1 MAEFAAPVDIET
13 LVSFEF
19 GPGEPRSECYSGLR
33 LCEPNEFKCD
43 NDRCVQ
49 KQWLC
54 DGDDDCGDGSDE
66 RNCWAVFHN
75 PVIGRLGDLQQPTH
89 LCHVLTIGQ

>member
-1 MAEFAAPVDIET
+1 MRVVSVLATALGATAICLTLVSAPATAEFAPPVGTET
-13 LVSFEF
+13 LVSFGF
-19 GPGEPRSECYSGLR
+19 GPGAARSECHSGKF
-33 LCEPNEFKCD
+33 LCEPNEFTCD

-66 RNCWAVFHN
+66 RNC
-75 PVIGRLGDLQQPTH
+75 Q
-89 LCHVLTIGQ
+89 

>member
-1 MAEFAAPVDIET
+1 MRVVSVLATALGAAAIWLTSVSVSAVAEFAAPVDTET

-19 GPGEPRSECYSGLR
+19 GPGGARSECHSGTF
-33 LCEPNEFKCD
+33 LCEPNEFRCD

-54 DGDDDCGDGSDE
+54 DGDDDCGDGTDE
-66 RNCWAVFHN
+66 RNC
-75 PVIGRLGDLQQPTH
+75 Q
-89 LCHVLTIGQ
+89 

>member
-1 MAEFAAPVDIET
+1 MRAFTVLATALGATMTTLALLSAPAVAEVAATVDAET
-13 LVSFEF
+13 LMSFAF
-19 GPGEPRSECYSGLR
+19 GPGGARSECHSGKH
-33 LCEPNEFKCD
+33 LCEPNEFTCD

-66 RNCWAVFHN
+66 RNC
-75 PVIGRLGDLQQPTH
+75 Q
-89 LCHVLTIGQ
+89 

>member
-1 MAEFAAPVDIET
+1 MRIVPALAAALGATAIWLAPVPASAVADTAALVDAET

-19 GPGEPRSECYSGLR
+19 GPSGALSECHSGTIQ
-33 LCEPNEFKCD
+33 CEPTEFRCD

-66 RNCWAVFHN
+66 RNC
-75 PVIGRLGDLQQPTH
+75 Q
-89 LCHVLTIGQ
+89 

>member
-1 MAEFAAPVDIET
+1 MRAVSVIATMLGSAALSLALAVAPAEAESSPVGTDA

-19 GPGEPRSECYSGLR
+19 GPGNTRTECHGGR
-33 LCEPNEFKCD
+33 FPCEPTEFKCD

-54 DGDDDCGDGSDE
+54 DGDDDCGDGTDE
-66 RNCWAVFHN
+66 RNC
-75 PVIGRLGDLQQPTH
+75 Q
-89 LCHVLTIGQ
+89 

>member
-1 MAEFAAPVDIET
+1 MRVVSVLAAASGAAAIWLAPAPAMAEFAAPVDTET

-19 GPGEPRSECYSGLR
+19 GPGEARSECHSGKLP
-33 LCEPNEFKCD
+33 CEPNEFRCG

-49 KQWLC
+49 KLWLC

-66 RNCWAVFHN
+66 RNC
-75 PVIGRLGDLQQPTH
+75 Q
-89 LCHVLTIGQ
+89 

>member
-1 MAEFAAPVDIET
+1 MRVVSVFATALGATAIWLTLVSAPAIAESAAPVDPET
-13 LVSFEF
+13 LMSFDF
-19 GPGEPRSECYSGLR
+19 GPKAARSECHSGLR
-33 LCEPNEFKCD
+33 LCGPGEFKCD

-66 RNCWAVFHN
+66 RNC
-75 PVIGRLGDLQQPTH
+75 
-89 LCHVLTIGQ
+89 

>member
-1 MAEFAAPVDIET
+1 MRVVSVLATALGATAIWVTLVSAPAVADIAAPVGTET

-19 GPGEPRSECYSGLR
+19 GPGGARSECHSGTLS
-33 LCEPNEFKCD
+33 CEQNEFSCD

-49 KQWLC
+49 RQWLC

-66 RNCWAVFHN
+66 RNC
-75 PVIGRLGDLQQPTH
+75 G
-89 LCHVLTIGQ
+89 